1 MCKLPSRK
9 NTGLWRPVAERRMPK
24 GLKEVILTKGRNGRK
39 GERHVTYPRKCSAG
53 AAAQS
58 LQSILLLPYTTLH
71 VHTDAWHTTRCM
83 CICCKQWV
91 GTSIGLQL
99 PGQSSGASISGSGLQ
114 GQTRR
119 RRSSCAQRVVCM
131 RAVLQ
136 RVTKASV
143 TVCGVDRRQSQETS
157 SLSHGQLIMRLSRR
171 SQVDG
176 KVISSIGP
184 GLLCLLGLGVG
195 DTDADAEYM

>member
-1 MCKLPSRK
+1 
-9 NTGLWRPVAERRMPK
+9 
-24 GLKEVILTKGRNGRK
+24 
-39 GERHVTYPRKCSAG
+39 
-53 AAAQS
+53 
-58 LQSILLLPYTTLH
+58 
-71 VHTDAWHTTRCM
+71 
-83 CICCKQWV
+83 
-91 GTSIGLQL
+91 
-99 PGQSSGASISGSGLQ
+99 
-114 GQTRR
+114 
-119 RRSSCAQRVVCM
+119 M

-143 TVCGVDRRQSQETS
+143 TVCGVDRWQSQESS